1 MARDREPYVCA
12 QKAAENIPG
21 DTAARQKRSGL
32 LDRPAKFTHLP
43 VRIDF
48 SILAPQYLQWPQKVW
63 PSCLTFARST
73 MCAPCKQKIRFHF
86 FIYEHYQT
94 FSKMKIINKID

>member
-32 LDRPAKFTHLP
+32 LDRPAKFYP
-43 VRIDF
+43 
-48 SILAPQYLQWPQKVW
+48 
-63 PSCLTFARST
+63 FASSYRF
-73 MCAPCKQKIRFHF
+73 FHF
-86 FIYEHYQT
+86 GAAVFAMATKGLAIMSNVCT
-94 FSKMKIINKID
+94 INDVRAL